1 MSDNGNIILICHIK
15 VFTSWCEKIHFLQ
28 QSSHWTHTTERNWYF
43 YPFNYLRKYSLLCK
57 IIYLNSSSPRTF
69 EIDRLQSNN
78 WFIHRSL
85 AMFSIYTTL
94 YLICYLP
101 LISTIPI
108 AIYKNARFDPFDNHS
123 IIYNFSLI
131 ESRQVCICQCFMT
144 ATCKTAAYNGYY
156 QYCVIY
162 FAYLQEGQLRVM
174 TIDANS
180 SVISLRNMMYP
191 GNYWDAV
198 FFWVSS

>member
-1 MSDNGNIILICHIK
+1 
-15 VFTSWCEKIHFLQ
+15 
-28 QSSHWTHTTERNWYF
+28 
-43 YPFNYLRKYSLLCK
+43 
-57 IIYLNSSSPRTF
+57 
-69 EIDRLQSNN
+69 
-78 WFIHRSL
+78 
-85 AMFSIYTTL
+85 MFSIYTTL

-191 GNYWDAV
+191 GNY
-198 FFWVSS
+198 